1 MSLEQWI
8 LQEFDEMS
16 ARLQGQVLA
25 VVPVERRHERPGGGN
40 SITWATF
47 HVARHADLA
56 LAIIGGGEPLRGGGF
71 GLGEVEH
78 AGVDPLDA
86 LDVERYVSEVIA
98 AGREFVST
106 LDAEQVER
114 IPDASG
120 TLERA
125 DVSRGEFP
133 WLYGQWSGQP
143 VAFFLRWPLIAH
155 ATNHIGEMIA
165 TRNRMGLSPHSS

>member
-56 LAIIGGGEPLRGGGF
+56 LAIISDGEPLRAGGF

-78 AGVDPLDA
+78 AGPEPLGA
-86 LDVERYVSEVIA
+86 SDVERYVLEVTA
-98 AGREFVST
+98 AGRDFIST
-106 LDAEQVER
+106 LDTTQIER
-114 IPDASG
+114 VPGAAG

-125 DVSRGEFP
+125 GVSRGEFA
-133 WLYGQWSGQP
+133 WLYEQWSGQP

-165 TRNRMGLSPHSS
+165 TRNRMGLSPYTA